1 MFLVCMIM
9 CKATMMTGEGAEEI
23 VEELGISH
31 DIIHEHEEIAE
42 TFMKILYALG
52 ILSILGLT
60 ANLKKH
66 TKATIVSYIV
76 LILAIGSAILS
87 KNVGTFGGEIS
98 HTEIRQNLNNNSAL
112 ETNHVED
119 SHNDDH

>member
-87 KNVGTFGGEIS
+87 KNVGTSGGEIS